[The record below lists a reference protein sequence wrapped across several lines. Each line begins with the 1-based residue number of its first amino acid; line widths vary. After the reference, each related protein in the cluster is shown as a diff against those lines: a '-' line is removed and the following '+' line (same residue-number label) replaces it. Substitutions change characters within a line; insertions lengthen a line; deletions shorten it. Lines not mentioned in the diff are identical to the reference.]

1 MGLKFVTEAA
11 DRCLLREASVVG
23 EHSTVVRRCAVRHA
37 GRTGSDYAG
46 MSSDKGGEKPPH
58 RKPKVS

>member
-11 DRCLLREASVVG
+11 DRCLRTSVVG